1 MAKKKSELL
10 VNNCTQFEAML
21 NMCTQVGQLCGFMS
35 DPTMCPDYKDER
47 QVIIH
52 NYSHDTV
59 RVEKIQVPHVDKP
72 VADNSLNTETTSE
85 FVDRIEGELDAMGI
99 RVVREPDEVIPEKQL
114 EMPDDF

>member
-1 MAKKKSELL
+1 MAKKKSELS
-10 VNNCTQFEAML
+10 VNNCIQFESML

-35 DPTMCPDYKDER
+35 DPTTCPDYKDEI

-59 RVEKIQVPHVDKP
+59 RVEKIQVKPINKP
-72 VADNSLNTETTSE
+72 VDDDTVNTETTSE
-85 FVDRIEGELDAMGI
+85 FVDRVEGELDAMGI
-99 RVVREPDEVIPEKQL
+99 KVVREPDEVIPEKQL